1 MKKIPVL
8 FLFLLS
14 FGCMQAQLL
23 NSFGI
28 NGGVTFAKHKWTVKE
43 DANTPLPPYANDAQ
57 KWKTSW
63 NAALFLEMFQNEH
76 WRWVSEAQYNHKGS
90 IDVNNPEKG
99 KKLATTT
106 TDLAWNNYLK
116 FRYEIYYGVP
126 YIFAGPRAEYV
137 LSQSTASPE
146 IARGSFHKIQISPA
160 VGIGWE
166 FITFGMIKPFIEG
179 IYNPDLAF
187 GPTAYHTLDLSLWNR
202 AIEARVGLRFE
213 LTPAETCPRVYK

>member
-1 MKKIPVL
+1 MKKTLYLI
-8 FLFLLS
+8 LFLLS
-14 FGCMQAQLL
+14 FDFANAQLL
-23 NSFGI
+23 NSIGI
-28 NGGVTFAKHKWTVKE
+28 NGGATFAKYKWSVRQDPNE
-43 DANTPLPPYANDAQ
+43 PVPYYYSDAQ

-63 NAALFLEMFQNEH
+63 NAAVFLEMFQNEH
-76 WRWVSEAQYNHKGS
+76 WRWVSEAQYNNKGG
-90 IDVNNPEKG
+90 IDVDKAHQN
-99 KKLATTT
+99 KKLTTKT

-137 LSQSTASPE
+137 LSQGTSSPP

-160 VGIGWE
+160 AGLGWE

-187 GPTAYHTLDLSLWNR
+187 GPTAYHVRDLSLWNR
-202 AIEARVGLRFE
+202 VIEARVGLRFE
-213 LTPAETCPRVYK
+213 LQSAETCPRVYK